1 MRPSAAYKEPSDPM
15 PVDGDVLLW
24 GPAGVAFSMT
34 PDAAEETALRLL
46 EAVRQARMQHA
57 DRADVGEQ
65 ANDR

>member
-1 MRPSAAYKEPSDPM
+1 MRPSAAYREPSEPI

-34 PDAAEETALRLL
+34 ADAAEETALRLL

-57 DRADVGEQ
+57 VGLEPGADH
-65 ANDR
+65 

>member
-1 MRPSAAYKEPSDPM
+1 MRQSAAYKDPSEPM
-15 PVDGDVLLW
+15 PVDGDVLMW

-46 EAVRQARMQHA
+46 EAVRQARLQHA
-57 DRADVGEQ
+57 EAGEQ